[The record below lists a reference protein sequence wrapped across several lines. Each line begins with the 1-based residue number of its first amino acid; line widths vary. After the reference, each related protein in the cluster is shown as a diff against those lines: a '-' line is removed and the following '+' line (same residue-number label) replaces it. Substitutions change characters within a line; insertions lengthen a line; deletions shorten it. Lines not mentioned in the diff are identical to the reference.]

1 MSMTAAASMNMIPHK
16 LNGSILSIALYRL
29 ERTTDASDVVN
40 IAYPRIAMLVL
51 TNTYNS
57 IASTSILLKLFLLS
71 VTLETP
77 LSA

>member
-1 MSMTAAASMNMIPHK
+1 MSMTAAASMNMTPHK
-16 LNGSILSIALYRL
+16 LNGSILSIVLYRL
-29 ERTTDASDVVN
+29 ERTTDSSDVVN

-51 TNTYNS
+51 TNKYNS

-71 VTLETP
+71 ITLETP

>member
-1 MSMTAAASMNMIPHK
+1 MTAAESMNIIPHK
-16 LNGSILSIALYRL
+16 LNGSILSIALYKL

-51 TNTYNS
+51 TNIYKS